1 MKNKFLYP
9 LLYLPA
15 LFLTC
20 VMIYYTAESNFAKV
34 EVAVTG
40 YDPKDF
46 FSGYYMSLQTDWA
59 KTDCSQFENNVCPI
73 NDFRKVYNY
82 YIKREQSSKLS
93 QKVNAGEVKL
103 VFSYAKGH
111 MPLVVDLRINGKSY
125 MDFISEDDR

>member
-15 LFLTC
+15 LVLSC
-20 VMIYYTAESNFAKV
+20 VMFYYTNESNFAKV

-46 FSGYYMSLQTDWA
+46 FSGYYMNLQTDWA
-59 KTDCSQFENNVCPI
+59 KTDCGQFEKGLCPI
-73 NDFRKVYNY
+73 NEFRKVYNY
-82 YIKREQSSKLS
+82 YIKREQSAKLS
-93 QKVNAGEVKL
+93 QKVNAGDVKL

-111 MPLVVDLRINGKSY
+111 TPLVVDLKIDGKSY
-125 MDFISEDDR
+125 LDFVSSDM